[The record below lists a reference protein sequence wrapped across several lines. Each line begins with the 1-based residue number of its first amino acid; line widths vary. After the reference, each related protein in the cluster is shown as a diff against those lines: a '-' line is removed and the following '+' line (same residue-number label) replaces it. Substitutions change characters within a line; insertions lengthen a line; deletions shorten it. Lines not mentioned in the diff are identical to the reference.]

1 MLKSRAETR
10 NHLLSSL
17 SADDYALLEPHLK
30 DVPLKQGTILVE
42 QGDNIEQVY
51 FPHSGMISIVILLAD
66 GEKAVETA
74 TVGRE
79 GAIGALAGLGSRN
92 ATARAIVQVAGS
104 GSRIPV
110 RQFQAA
116 VRQSPNLRDFVV
128 RYQEMLL
135 HQAQQS
141 TACNAL
147 HEARHR
153 LCRWLLQT
161 HDRVDSDV
169 IALTQE
175 FLAQM
180 LGVRRTTV
188 TELAR
193 GLQKQGLVRYKR
205 GKIEVLDRDGL
216 EECACECYSA
226 LRRQTDLY
234 FPSVALTEHG

>member
-1 MLKSRAETR
+1 MLKSRADTR
-10 NHLLSSL
+10 NHLLLSL
-17 SADDYALLEPHLK
+17 PVAEYALLEPHMK
-30 DVPLKQGTILVE
+30 DIPLKQGTILSE
-42 QGDNIEQVY
+42 QGENIEHVY
-51 FPHSGMISIVILLAD
+51 FPHSGMVSVVIVLAD

-79 GAIGALAGLGSRN
+79 GAIGAVAGLGPRR
-92 ATARAIVQVAGS
+92 ATARAIVQVAGT
-104 GSRIPV
+104 GSRIPS

-116 VRQSPNLRDFVV
+116 VRQSPLLRDFVV

-147 HEARHR
+147 HEARPR

-193 GLQKQGLVRYKR
+193 GLQKKGLVRYKR

-216 EECACECYSA
+216 EECACECYRA
-226 LRRQTDLY
+226 LRGQADFY
-234 FPSVALTEHG
+234 FPVLR

>member
-10 NHLLSSL
+10 NHLLTGL
-17 SADDYALLEPHLK
+17 PQAEYALLAPHLK
-30 DVPLKQGTILVE
+30 DIPLKQGTILVE
-42 QGDNIEQVY
+42 QGENIEQVY
-51 FPHSGMISIVILLAD
+51 FPHSGMVSVVIVLED

-79 GAIGALAGLGSRN
+79 GAIGAVAGLGPRIS
-92 ATARAIVQVAGS
+92 TARAIVQVAGA
-104 GSRIPV
+104 GARIPAS
-110 RQFQAA
+110 QFQTA
-116 VRQSPNLRDFVV
+116 VRQSPLLRDFVV

-135 HQAQQS
+135 HQSQQS

-147 HEARHR
+147 HEARPR

-161 HDRVDSDV
+161 RDRLDSDLV
-169 IALTQE
+169 ALTQE

-193 GLQKQGLVRYKR
+193 GLQKKGFVRYKR
-205 GKIEVLDRDGL
+205 GKIEILDRDGL
-216 EECACECYSA
+216 EECACECYGA
-226 LRRQTDLY
+226 LRRQTDYY
-234 FPSVALTEHG
+234 FPVPR

>member
-1 MLKSRAETR
+1 MLKTRAELR

-17 SADDYALLEPHLK
+17 PAAEYALLEPHLREM
-30 DVPLKQGTILVE
+30 PLKQGAILAE
-42 QGDNIEQVY
+42 QGENIEHVH
-51 FPHSGMISIVILLAD
+51 FPHSGMVSVVVVLAE

-79 GAIGALAGLGSRN
+79 GAIGAIAGLGPRQ

-104 GSRIPV
+104 GSHVPA
-110 RQFQAA
+110 RQFHTA
-116 VRQSPNLRDFVV
+116 VMQSPVLRDFVV

-147 HEARHR
+147 HEARQR

-193 GLQKQGLVRYKR
+193 GLQQTGLVRYKR
-205 GKIEVLDRDGL
+205 GKIEILDRDGL
-216 EECACECYSA
+216 EECACECYRA
-226 LRRQTDLY
+226 LRKQADYY
-234 FPSVALTEHG
+234 FPYHADGRG

>member
-17 SADDYALLEPHLK
+17 PPAEYALLEPHLK

-42 QGDNIEQVY
+42 QGENIEHVY
-51 FPHSGMISIVILLAD
+51 FPHSGMVSVVIVLAD

-79 GAIGALAGLGSRN
+79 GAIGAVAALGPRL
-92 ATARAIVQVAGS
+92 ATARAIVQVAGN
-104 GSRIPV
+104 GSRLPA
-110 RQFQAA
+110 RQLQAIA
-116 VRQSPNLRDFVV
+116 KQSSFLHDYIV

-147 HEARHR
+147 HEARPR

-161 HDRVDSDV
+161 RDRLDSDL

-193 GLQKQGLVRYKR
+193 GLQKKGLVRYKR
-205 GKIEVLDRDGL
+205 GKIEILDRDGL
-216 EECACECYSA
+216 EECACECYGA
-226 LRRQTDLY
+226 LRKQADYY
-234 FPSVALTEHG
+234 FPLSR

>member
-1 MLKSRAETR
+1 MLKTRAELR

-17 SADDYALLEPHLK
+17 PTDDYALLEPNLK
-30 DVPLKQGTILVE
+30 DIALKQGTILVE
-42 QGDNIEQVY
+42 QGENIEQVY
-51 FPHSGMISIVILLAD
+51 FPHSGMVSVVIVLED

-79 GAIGALAGLGSRN
+79 GAIGAVAGLGERN
-92 ATARAIVQVAGS
+92 ATARAIVQVAGT
-104 GSRIPV
+104 GTRISA
-110 RQFQAA
+110 RNFQAA
-116 VRQSPNLRDFVV
+116 VRQSPFLRDFVV

-161 HDRVDSDV
+161 RDRLDSDM

-193 GLQKQGLVRYKR
+193 GLQKKGLVRYKR
-205 GKIEVLDRDGL
+205 GKIEILDRDGL
-216 EECACECYSA
+216 EECACECYGA
-226 LRRQTDLY
+226 LRKQADYY
-234 FPSVALTEHG
+234 FPTVV

>member
-1 MLKSRAETR
+1 MLKSRAESR
-10 NHLLSSL
+10 NHLLLSL
-17 SADDYALLEPHLK
+17 PAAEYALLEPHLK
-30 DVPLKQGTILVE
+30 EIPLKQGAILTE
-42 QGDNIEQVY
+42 QGESIEHVY
-51 FPHSGMISIVILLAD
+51 FLHSGMVSVVVVLAD
-66 GEKAVETA
+66 AEKAVETA

-79 GAIGALAGLGSRN
+79 GAIGAVAGLGPRR
-92 ATARAIVQVAGS
+92 ATARAIVQVAGT
-104 GSRIPV
+104 GSRVPA
-110 RQFQAA
+110 RQFQGA
-116 VRQSPNLRDFVV
+116 VRQSPLLRDFVV

-147 HEARHR
+147 HDARQR

-193 GLQKQGLVRYKR
+193 GLQKKGLVRYKR
-205 GKIEVLDRDGL
+205 GKIEILDRDGL
-216 EECACECYSA
+216 EECACECYQA
-226 LRRQTDLY
+226 LRKQADYY
-234 FPSVALTEHG
+234 FPTLR